1 MQKAIIVAY
10 DKNRAIGR
18 RGDLPWGHSLPA
30 DLAHFKRLTK
40 GGDVIMGRKTFESI
54 GSRPLPDRE
63 NIVISSQPTGVKGV
77 LTAVN
82 LESALA
88 LARYK
93 TFIIGGARVYS
104 GALEIPAIDTIYAT
118 EVDATFS
125 DADTFFPELDMT
137 IWQEM
142 SRTHHPADDDNA
154 YAFDFVTYRRKIV
167 G

>member
-1 MQKAIIVAY
+1 MEKAIIVAY

-18 RGDLPWGHSLPA
+18 GGDLPWGRSLPA

-63 NIVISSQPTGVKGV
+63 NIVISSRPTGVKGV

-93 TFIIGGARVYS
+93 TFIIGGARVY
-104 GALEIPAIDTIYAT
+104 GDALEVPAIDTIYTT
-118 EVDATFS
+118 EVNAAFS
-125 DADTFFPELDMT
+125 DTDTFFPELDMT
-137 IWQEM
+137 AWEETD
-142 SRTHHPADDDNA
+142 RVHHPADEANA
-154 YAFDFVTYRRKIV
+154 YAFDFVIYQRKPV
-167 G
+167 A

>member
-10 DKNRAIGR
+10 DTNRAIGR
-18 RGDLPWGHSLPA
+18 GGDLPWGRSLPA
-30 DLAHFKRLTK
+30 DLAQFKRLTR
-40 GGDVIMGRKTFESI
+40 GSDIIMGRKTFESI
-54 GSRPLPDRE
+54 GSRPLPERE
-63 NIVISSQPTGVKGV
+63 NIVISSRPTGIKGV

-93 TFIIGGARVYS
+93 TFIIGGAQVYS
-104 GALEIPAIDTIYAT
+104 DALNAPEIDTIYAT

-137 IWQEM
+137 IWQEV
-142 SRTHHPADDDNA
+142 SRTHHPADEANA
-154 YAFDFVTYRRKIV
+154 YAFDFVIYQRKPV
-167 G
+167 A

>member
-18 RGDLPWGHSLPA
+18 GGDLPWGRNLPA
-30 DLAHFKRLTK
+30 DLAHFKQLTR
-40 GGDVIMGRKTFESI
+40 GGDIIMGRKTFESI

-63 NIVISSQPTGVKGV
+63 NIVISSRPTGVKGI

-93 TFIIGGARVYS
+93 TFIIGGARVY
-104 GALEIPAIDTIYAT
+104 GDALEIPEIDTIYAT
-118 EVDATFS
+118 EVDAAFS
-125 DADTFFPELDMT
+125 DTDTFFPELDMT
-137 IWQEM
+137 IWQEV
-142 SRTHHPADDDNA
+142 SRTHHPADEANA
-154 YAFDFVTYRRKIV
+154 YAFDFVIYQRKPV
-167 G
+167 A

>member
-18 RGDLPWGHSLPA
+18 GGDLPWGRSLPA
-30 DLAHFKRLTK
+30 DLAQFKRLTR
-40 GGDVIMGRKTFESI
+40 GSDIIMGRKTFESI
-54 GSRPLPDRE
+54 GSRPLPERE
-63 NIVISSQPTGVKGV
+63 NIVISSRPTGIKGV

-93 TFIIGGARVYS
+93 TFIIGGAQVYS
-104 GALEIPAIDTIYAT
+104 DALNAPEIDTIYAT
-118 EVDATFS
+118 EVDAAFS

-137 IWQEM
+137 IWQEV
-142 SRTHHPADDDNA
+142 SRTHHPADEANA
-154 YAFDFVTYRRKIV
+154 YAFDFVIYQRKPV
-167 G
+167 A

>member
-1 MQKAIIVAY
+1 MEKAIIVAY
-10 DKNRAIGR
+10 DTNRAIGR
-18 RGDLPWGHSLPA
+18 GGDLPWGRSLPA
-30 DLAHFKRLTK
+30 DLAQFKRLTK
-40 GGDVIMGRKTFESI
+40 DSDVIMGRKTFESI
-54 GSRPLPDRE
+54 GRRPLPERE
-63 NIVISSQPTGVKGV
+63 NIVISSQPTGVKGI

-93 TFIIGGARVYS
+93 TFIIGGARVYDD
-104 GALEIPAIDTIYAT
+104 ALNTPEIDTIYAT
-118 EVDATFS
+118 EVDAAFP
-125 DADTFFPELDMT
+125 DADTFFPEIDMT
-137 IWQEM
+137 IWQEV